1 MVDVHHFQLNNS
13 FPYVNILRKWN
24 KFCIAF
30 DFEKNEGQT
39 AFNGRVSRLIRNP
52 DSGPNMKGSFD
63 ARLISEAEP
72 GTPMTLIIGR
82 YAFDKNP
89 MIGTMAGV
97 NVWDRAMT
105 ESELLELTRCDSV
118 GLMTGNVIG
127 PFSSW
132 NLEGA
137 VVKAVRVKTDQL
149 RCHRFTEKVNVFL
162 PIPELTNRDAIELC
176 HKFGENVPIAGNF
189 EDKEGF
195 DAYYEG
201 VLENERFVYKCGFYD
216 NGRLKTWLP
225 YRHNTERTALV
236 HQQTGLALLAG
247 QTDKYYV
254 EWYGGPETN
263 DKEDQCGATYMGIVP
278 RYQNIQEDSCLNKKC
293 TACEIPN
300 SFHSTSSLTLRGLCK
315 YSFLDTTYQVTYDPQ
330 NTVSYIGIERSV
342 ISFNSEKNVWI
353 ITDISNPN
361 VSAVSTA
368 SYRSLGNIFFLLCP
382 PQKKIQQSSF

>member
-1 MVDVHHFQLNNS
+1 MGQVIGQEGAVKDSQVC
-13 FPYVNILRKWN
+13 LRTMSESELVERTSCEVVSPDQGNVVGPRSRWSL
-24 KFCIAF
+24 
-30 DFEKNEGQT
+30 EG
-39 AFNGRVSRLIRNP
+39 RVVSRLTVNT
-52 DSGPNMKGSFD
+52 
-63 ARLISEAEP
+63 AELVCSRKKEV
-72 GTPMTLIIGR
+72 T
-82 YAFDKNP
+82 
-89 MIGTMAGV
+89 
-97 NVWDRAMT
+97 
-105 ESELLELTRCDSV
+105 
-118 GLMTGNVIG
+118 
-127 PFSSW
+127 
-132 NLEGA
+132 
-137 VVKAVRVKTDQL
+137 
-149 RCHRFTEKVNVFL
+149 NVFL
-162 PIPELTNRDAIELC
+162 PIPELTHAEAEDLC

-189 EDKEGF
+189 QDKASF

-201 VLENERFVYKCGFYD
+201 LLENEQFVSVCGFYD
-216 NGRLKTWLP
+216 NSRLKTWLP

>member
-1 MVDVHHFQLNNS
+1 
-13 FPYVNILRKWN
+13 
-24 KFCIAF
+24 
-30 DFEKNEGQT
+30 
-39 AFNGRVSRLIRNP
+39 
-52 DSGPNMKGSFD
+52 MKGSFD

-137 VVKAVRVKTDQL
+137 VVKAVRVKTEQL

-201 VLENERFVYKCGFYD
+201 VLENERFVYKCGFFD
-216 NGRLKTWLP
+216 NGRLKTWLA

-236 HQQTGLALLAG
+236 HQQTGRADRQVLRGVVRRAGDQPQGGPVWCHLHGHRPPLSEHPGGQLCEQEVYRLLA
-247 QTDKYYV
+247 
-254 EWYGGPETN
+254 
-263 DKEDQCGATYMGIVP
+263 
-278 RYQNIQEDSCLNKKC
+278 
-293 TACEIPN
+293 
-300 SFHSTSSLTLRGLCK
+300 SLTSDQPRTWKTSWC
-315 YSFLDTTYQVTYDPQ
+315 
-330 NTVSYIGIERSV
+330 
-342 ISFNSEKNVWI
+342 
-353 ITDISNPN
+353 
-361 VSAVSTA
+361 
-368 SYRSLGNIFFLLCP
+368 
-382 PQKKIQQSSF
+382 